1 MEQTQ
6 KQYEELMEQLKSETD
21 DEKALQDATKKL
33 EEEIANLQT
42 LIGEQPANWETST
55 DNATAAIQKEIEAI
69 EGKDREAQQSRRF
82 VQRDANS
89 LGNLRQHFAEIC
101 DRVETTKANQLRER
115 KEHVESLRKQLEE
128 LSLQPEAPQE
138 RMEAIMA
145 EVAEMPQSLEEV
157 TALQSEVE
165 HVKLQFKQRREH
177 LRKMEEINGQADE
190 QKRQLE
196 ALLDEAATLLND
208 AAAIPQTYEGTASR
222 LTAQIAQA
230 EELRPSVEGELSSQ
244 LDGVLA
250 KAREL
255 DASMQKRWSLWLEF
269 LAQRDKANALLEAA
283 RSPLEAIEGKP
294 LRSAEEALEDL
305 RQLKVS
311 YQFAFEVC

>member
-1 MEQTQ
+1 
-6 KQYEELMEQLKSETD
+6 
-21 DEKALQDATKKL
+21 
-33 EEEIANLQT
+33 
-42 LIGEQPANWETST
+42 
-55 DNATAAIQKEIEAI
+55 
-69 EGKDREAQQSRRF
+69 
-82 VQRDANS
+82 
-89 LGNLRQHFAEIC
+89 
-101 DRVETTKANQLRER
+101 
-115 KEHVESLRKQLEE
+115 
-128 LSLQPEAPQE
+128 
-138 RMEAIMA
+138 
-145 EVAEMPQSLEEV
+145 
-157 TALQSEVE
+157 VE

-196 ALLDEAATLLND
+196 ALVDEAATLLND